1 MLRLNV
7 GVLCQQLPPAV
18 QMTVDWGALA
28 GLRQPLFIEFAD
40 FHRKLTIGS
49 FVVISLDALEGN
61 TRLTSRRRRRT
72 TRPGRPGT
80 QRRACAAVNHLQQR
94 LSFSVVWAPLQFLP

>member
-7 GVLCQQLPPAV
+7 GVLCQQLPSAV

-28 GLRQPLFIEFAD
+28 GLRQPLFIEFVD

-49 FVVISLDALEGN
+49 FVVISFNALEGN
-61 TRLTSRRRRRT
+61 PRLAPRRRRRT
-72 TRPGRPGT
+72 RRRSRAWAR
-80 QRRACAAVNHLQQR
+80 RRACAAVNHLQQR
-94 LSFSVVWAPLQFLP
+94 LSFGVARAPLQFLP